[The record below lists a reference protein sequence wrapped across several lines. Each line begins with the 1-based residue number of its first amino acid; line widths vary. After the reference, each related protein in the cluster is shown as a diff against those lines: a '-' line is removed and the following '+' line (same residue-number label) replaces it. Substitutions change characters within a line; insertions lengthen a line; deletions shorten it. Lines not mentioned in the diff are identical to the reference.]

1 MKNEL
6 QLTVEELATL
16 LWIQKLDEFN
26 DGVNISLRDKY
37 YNFIENNS
45 AVDDIEISEFDSIKD
60 KLVSYDLLRETDERL
75 EFTKAGRDVVEKV
88 YSTEKKVDE
97 ADCDSKKGL
106 IELYKKIKR
115 FINDNSS
122 VLQVTLA
129 ATSIILSAVEVLC

>member
-1 MKNEL
+1 MKDEL

-16 LWIQKLDEFN
+16 LWIKALDDFN

-45 AVDDIEISEFDSIKD
+45 AVDDIEISEFDSIKNT
-60 KLVSYDLLRETDERL
+60 LVSYDLLKETDERL
-75 EFTKAGRDVVEKV
+75 EFTKKGKNVVENV
-88 YSTEKKVDE
+88 YSTGERVDE
-97 ADCDSKKGL
+97 VDSNNKNGMVGL
-106 IELYKKIKR
+106 YNKIKS

-129 ATSIILSAVEVLC
+129 ATSIILSVVEVLC

>member
-45 AVDDIEISEFDSIKD
+45 VVDDIEISEFDSIKD